1 MYLLH
6 FLRCV
11 LVGDHNQLPP
21 TVKSPKASLLSL
33 TLFEKIIKNPIFSKF
48 SYLLDIQYRMNDLIC
63 RWSSKHMYEGQLISH
78 KSVFNRTIKAIQDG
92 TKKEAISDT
101 DSSVV
106 LKGKKKKTIK
116 TKEVIEASKLD
127 LG

>member
-1 MYLLH
+1 
-6 FLRCV
+6 
-11 LVGDHNQLPP
+11 
-21 TVKSPKASLLSL
+21 
-33 TLFEKIIKNPIFSKF
+33 
-48 SYLLDIQYRMNDLIC
+48 
-63 RWSSKHMYEGQLISH
+63 MYEGQLISH